1 LALLFGLEVVEEDRS
16 LLRLLTPVLDD
27 NTGAVNNLACVSLAV
42 QHTYSTYQHRP
53 SPASQ
58 IILTQT
64 SPLAQL
70 LSIRN
75 LDQGDLVLRAK
86 RNDQLLVCLLLT
98 SLVQDTH
105 VCLASVEGLGSFA
118 QTTGQT
124 IVHQSELE
132 NTLQSVENGHL
143 TLGCGISRD
152 FDFVGFRDFGGIGCV
167 VFYVT
172 LLGG

>member
-1 LALLFGLEVVEEDRS
+1 
-16 LLRLLTPVLDD
+16 
-27 NTGAVNNLACVSLAV
+27 
-42 QHTYSTYQHRP
+42 
-53 SPASQ
+53 
-58 IILTQT
+58 
-64 SPLAQL
+64 L

-75 LDQGDLVLRAK
+75 LDQRNLVLRAQ
-86 RNDQLLVCLLLT
+86 RNDQLLVCLLLA

-105 VCLASVEGLGSFA
+105 VCLASVEGLGCFA

-124 IVHQSELE
+124 IVHQSELQ

-152 FDFVGFRDFGGIGCV
+152 FDFVGFRDIGGIGCV

-172 LLGG
+172 LARG